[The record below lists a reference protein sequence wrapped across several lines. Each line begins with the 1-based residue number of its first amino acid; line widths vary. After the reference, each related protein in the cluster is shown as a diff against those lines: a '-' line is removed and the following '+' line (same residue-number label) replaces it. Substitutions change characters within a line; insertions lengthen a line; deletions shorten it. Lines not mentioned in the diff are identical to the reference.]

1 VTLITGTSKGIGR
14 YLCEYYCGK
23 GHIVIGCSRNDTDF
37 QSLNYHHY
45 LLDVSDENGVIKMVK
60 DIKKEFGSI
69 ENLINNAGVAM
80 MNHLLLTP
88 LSALETVFKTN
99 VFGSF
104 LFIREVSKVMMKR
117 EYGRIVNFTTIA
129 TPLML
134 EGEAV
139 YAASKASIENLTKI
153 SARELAIFGI
163 TINAIGPTPIKT
175 DLVRNVPK
183 EKMDAL
189 LNRQAIK
196 KFGEFEDVTNVID
209 FFLRP
214 ESSFIT
220 GQVLYLGGVS

>member
-1 VTLITGTSKGIGR
+1 MLV
-14 YLCEYYCGK
+14 
-23 GHIVIGCSRNDTDF
+23 
-37 QSLNYHHY
+37 
-45 LLDVSDENGVIKMVK
+45 
-60 DIKKEFGSI
+60 EF
-69 ENLINNAGVAM
+69 
-80 MNHLLLTP
+80 
-88 LSALETVFKTN
+88 
-99 VFGSF
+99 
-104 LFIREVSKVMMKR
+104 VSKVMMKR